1 MDYADWYGNSLVPEV
16 TDDYVTEVSLAG
28 DGFRV
33 TLAGG
38 GTRQA
43 RKVVVATGV
52 LPYATMPVELAG
64 MPTEVVSHSAD
75 HPRLDLFKGCR
86 VAVVGA
92 GQSALET
99 AALLHE
105 SGADTLLVVR
115 RPAIEW
121 LDPNPERVS
130 RLGHLRRPV
139 TRLCEGWLCAFWNSP
154 AAFRRLPRGMR
165 TRKAR
170 TVLGPSGAWWLKDR
184 VDGVVEALTSHQVRG
199 VVARGSGVRLLLDG
213 PRQTTL
219 DVDHVI
225 AATGFRVDISRLPF
239 LTEPVVAGIATVD
252 GFPDLSRA
260 GESTVPGLYFA
271 GAAAA
276 GSLGPSARFIAG
288 THTSVAPLTHS
299 LARSLGAGRRLA
311 IAAPIS
317 AATAPR

>member
-1 MDYADWYGNSLVPEV
+1 MA
-16 TDDYVTEVSLAG
+16 LA
-28 DGFRV
+28 F
-33 TLAGG
+33 
-38 GTRQA
+38 
-43 RKVVVATGV
+43 
-52 LPYATMPVELAG
+52 
-64 MPTEVVSHSAD
+64 S
-75 HPRLDLFKGCR
+75 
-86 VAVVGA
+86 
-92 GQSALET
+92 
-99 AALLHE
+99 
-105 SGADTLLVVR
+105 
-115 RPAIEW
+115 
-121 LDPNPERVS
+121 
-130 RLGHLRRPV
+130 
-139 TRLCEGWLCAFWNSP
+139 NSP
-154 AAFRRLPRGMR
+154 AAFRRLPRDMR
-165 TRKAR
+165 TKKAR

-239 LTEPVVAGIATVD
+239 LNEPVVAGIATLD

-299 LARSLGAGRRLA
+299 LARSLGAD
-311 IAAPIS
+311 AASPSQHRS
-317 AATAPR
+317 ALRQLRDEGCPSCAKTPRQSGSVCQGPCG